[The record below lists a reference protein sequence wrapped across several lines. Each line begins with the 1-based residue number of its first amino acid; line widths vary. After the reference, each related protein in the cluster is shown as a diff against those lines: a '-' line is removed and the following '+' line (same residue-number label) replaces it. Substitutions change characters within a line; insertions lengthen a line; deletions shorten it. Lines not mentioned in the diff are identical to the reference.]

1 MTCQEGPFVTFAIGK
16 GILVPWNDTE
26 VKISVVGLMGELIW
40 FIRCV
45 VG

>member
-1 MTCQEGPFVTFAIGK
+1 MEWQGGTDLIC
-16 GILVPWNDTE
+16 
-26 VKISVVGLMGELIW
+26 GLMGELIW